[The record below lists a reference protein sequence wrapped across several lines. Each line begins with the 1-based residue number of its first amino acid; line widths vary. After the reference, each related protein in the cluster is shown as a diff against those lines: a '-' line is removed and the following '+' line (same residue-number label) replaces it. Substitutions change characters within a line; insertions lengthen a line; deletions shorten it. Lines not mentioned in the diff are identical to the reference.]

1 MIFQTLDNKQDC
13 IGIYT
18 NGKLIFDDAEFPDD
32 LTQTWKPATYLKGR
46 DVEYASLYLEGKAL
60 RETLPEYLLDD
71 WEDVRTRLASFH
83 RSLSLAQ
90 VDQTENCFFDLVPD
104 RFLVDYCEVKNNIT
118 SYIFRT
124 QPRPARYAFYECVS
138 FLLEEIRHR
147 PVVVDHRLL
156 KSLEKNDKLQSQC
169 RSIASGSSRVNYK
182 QFGTVTGRLTTHP
195 GSFPI
200 LTLNKSLR
208 SAILPTN
215 DYFVEIDFNGAEV
228 RTLLG
233 LLKEPQ
239 PTEDV
244 HQFHLD
250 NIFSDLATRN
260 EAKVA
265 FFAWLYGSSRINP
278 TTKRKLESFYS
289 KDKLLGSYWDGSTV
303 TTPYGKIIRD
313 TSAHHALNY
322 LVQSTAAELTL
333 KQSLKI
339 DHVLSHHSQGSHLA
353 FVIHDAVVLDLK
365 KEDLSLLTPLS
376 KMMSSTNF
384 GEFRINVK
392 KGTTLGNMKDYN
404 VG

>member
-1 MIFQTLDNKQDC
+1 MIFQTLDNKQTC
-13 IGIYT
+13 VGIYT
-18 NGKLIFDDAEFPDD
+18 NGNLIFNDAEFPDD
-32 LTQTWKPATYLKGR
+32 LSKTWKPVTYLKGR
-46 DVEYASLYLEGKAL
+46 SVEYASLYLEGKSL

-71 WEDVRTRLASFH
+71 WEDVRSRLASFH

-118 SYIFRT
+118 SYILRT
-124 QPRPARYAFYECVS
+124 QPRPQRYTFYECVS

-147 PVVVDHRLL
+147 RIVVDRRLL
-156 KSLEKNDKLQSQC
+156 KSLEKNDKLKNQC
-169 RSIASGSSRVNYK
+169 RNIASGSVRANYK

-215 DYFVEIDFNGAEV
+215 DYFIEIDFNGAEV

-233 LLKEPQ
+233 LLDAPQ
-239 PTEDV
+239 PPQDV

-250 NIFSDLATRN
+250 NVFNDITTRS

-265 FFAWLYGSSRINP
+265 FFAWLYGSSKVDP
-278 TTKRKLESFYS
+278 AAKRKLESFYD
-289 KDKLLGSYWDGSTV
+289 KTKLLDPHWDGSTV
-303 TTPYGKIIRD
+303 TTPYGKVIPN

-333 KQSLKI
+333 KQALKI
-339 DHVLSHHSQGSHLA
+339 DHLLTHHSTGSHLA
-353 FVIHDAVVLDLK
+353 FLIHDAVVLDLK
-365 KEDLSLLTPLS
+365 KEDLNLLTTVV

-384 GEFRINVK
+384 GEFQVNIK
-392 KGTTLGNMKDYN
+392 KGTTLGNLRDYK